1 MPNHYPNLNPK
12 KALIWRI
19 VHRDNLP
26 WILDNGL
33 HCGNSN
39 IRSTN
44 WVDIG
49 NPELIDK
56 RANHPVPLA
65 SAGVLGDYVPF
76 YFTPFSVMMKNIHS
90 GRGVL
95 QRANEEIVIL
105 VSSIPQLQAQGIAF
119 LFTDSHAYYQWA
131 NFYHDAADLDQI
143 DWSILQARDFA
154 RDPNDPA
161 KDESK
166 RERVNT
172 YLQSDAQDFLPAL
185 EQASQMIDGFESPFG
200 MELLATVDWLIEKEG
215 CERNIKAIQQG
226 IKNWPAGQQWANR
239 KAQLFD
245 ERSID
250 IALQRLAQFQAPPY
264 NNSLNRP

>member
-1 MPNHYPNLNPK
+1 MPNHYPNLNPE

-33 HCGNSN
+33 HCGNSD
-39 IRSTN
+39 IRSAD

-56 RANHPVPLA
+56 RANHLVPLPP
-65 SAGVLGDYVPF
+65 AGVLGDYVPF

-105 VSSIPQLQAQGIAF
+105 VSSIPHIQAQGLDF
-119 LFTDSHAYYQWA
+119 LFTDSHAYYQWT
-131 NFYHDAADLDQI
+131 NFYNNVNDLAKI
-143 DWSILQARDFA
+143 DWPILQARDFA

-161 KDESK
+161 KF
-166 RERVNT
+166 ER
-172 YLQSDAQDFLPAL
+172 YQAEALIHQSCPISGLLGIVCYTDAL
-185 EQASQMIDGFESPFG
+185 
-200 MELLATVDWLIEKEG
+200 K
-215 CERNIKAIQQG
+215 NNIQQ
-226 IKNWPAGQQWANR
+226 
-239 KAQLFD
+239 L
-245 ERSID
+245 
-250 IALQRLAQFQAPPY
+250 
-264 NNSLNRP
+264 LNEHNLNLSVHARTGWYF

>member
-1 MPNHYPNLNPK
+1 MPNHYRNLNPE

-33 HCGNSN
+33 HCGNSG
-39 IRSTN
+39 IRSAN

-56 RANHPVPLA
+56 RANHPVLIPP
-65 SAGVLGDYVPF
+65 AGVLGDYVPF

-105 VSSIPQLQAQGIAF
+105 VSSIPQLQARGLDF

-131 NFYHDAADLDQI
+131 NFYHDVADLDKI
-143 DWSILQARDFA
+143 DWPILQARDFA
-154 RDPNDPA
+154 RAPNDPA
-161 KDESK
+161 KF
-166 RERVNT
+166 ER
-172 YLQSDAQDFLPAL
+172 YQAEALIHQSCPISGLLGIVCYTDLVKNQI
-185 EQASQMIDGFESPFG
+185 EQLVLDRGLDLSVHARTEWYF
-200 MELLATVDWLIEKEG
+200 
-215 CERNIKAIQQG
+215 
-226 IKNWPAGQQWANR
+226 
-239 KAQLFD
+239 
-245 ERSID
+245 
-250 IALQRLAQFQAPPY
+250 
-264 NNSLNRP
+264 